1 MMRPAAKW
9 CCWRHRNLHR
19 RATREAAC
27 RPKHDRDDSMS
38 CLSFLF
44 SAPRLQR
51 TLLFSSSSDRVAQ
64 MLSRRP
70 GGRRVVSDA
79 AAHPVQH
86 LPLALGHKVLGGDGA
101 PTANPRTLS
110 LACHRCTAR
119 SGQRVLAC
127 RTWARCF
134 RHRHLQWVGA
144 PAVRVVMRRVEYS
157 TGAPLF
163 CAKHDSRAVSAI
175 TGRCSAASHTGLCP
189 CTQRPVRHRDPGRVD
204 ACIVPP
210 PPSLPECRAAAP
222 LAPCAHPRELARNG
236 EAAAGHGHAHFWR
249 WDLHGR
255 VVRRQTARARRNGL
269 HQRRQVRAAR
279 GRVCGRL
286 RRHAA
291 EAAWTREA
299 AAGGSG
305 RERGAWR
312 VSGRRACPAVG
323 SLAACAG
330 PGLTG

>member
-1 MMRPAAKW
+1 MALVRVGCKSTS
-9 CCWRHRNLHR
+9 
-19 RATREAAC
+19 ATRPMS
-27 RPKHDRDDSMS
+27 RPRLFPGFAH
-38 CLSFLF
+38 CQPAPQLSFLF

-222 LAPCAHPRELARNG
+222 LAPSSLVLIPARTRLVQSRGMAMPQQGTGTHTFGDGTYTG
-236 EAAAGHGHAHFWR
+236 EWCGGKRHGQGVMVLTSGDR
-249 WDLHGR
+249 C
-255 VVRRQTARARRNGL
+255 V
-269 HQRRQVRAAR
+269 
-279 GRVCGRL
+279 
-286 RRHAA
+286 RHAGGC
-291 EAAWTREA
+291 
-299 AAGGSG
+299 AGG
-305 RERGAWR
+305 
-312 VSGRRACPAVG
+312 
-323 SLAACAG
+323 
-330 PGLTG
+330 

>member
-1 MMRPAAKW
+1 MALVRVGCKSTS
-9 CCWRHRNLHR
+9 
-19 RATREAAC
+19 ATRPMS
-27 RPKHDRDDSMS
+27 RPRLFPGFAH
-38 CLSFLF
+38 CQPAPQLSFLF

-64 MLSRRP
+64 MISRRP

-189 CTQRPVRHRDPGRVD
+189 CTQRPIAQPRPRPCRRMHRATATIAARVPRR
-204 ACIVPP
+204 C
-210 PPSLPECRAAAP
+210 PS
-222 LAPCAHPRELARNG
+222 CALCSSPRELVSYSL
-236 EAAAGHGHAHFWR
+236 EEWR
-249 WDLHGR
+249 SR
-255 VVRRQTARARRNGL
+255 SRARARTRLAMGAT
-269 HQRRQVRAAR
+269 RAS
-279 GRVCGRL
+279 G
-286 RRHAA
+286 
-291 EAAWTREA
+291 A
-299 AAGGSG
+299 AASG
-305 RERGAWR
+305 
-312 VSGRRACPAVG
+312 
-323 SLAACAG
+323 
-330 PGLTG
+330 TGKA

>member
-1 MMRPAAKW
+1 MALVRVGCKSTS
-9 CCWRHRNLHR
+9 
-19 RATREAAC
+19 ATRPMS
-27 RPKHDRDDSMS
+27 RPRLFPGFAH
-38 CLSFLF
+38 CQPAPQLSFLF

-163 CAKHDSRAVSAI
+163 CAKHDSRAVSEI

-189 CTQRPVRHRDPGRVD
+189 CTQRPVRHLDPGRVD

-222 LAPCAHPRELARNG
+222 LAPSSLVLIPARTRLVQS
-236 EAAAGHGHAHFWR
+236 EEEWR
-249 WDLHGR
+249 SR
-255 VVRRQTARARRNGL
+255 SRARARTSLPMGPT
-269 HQRRQVRAAR
+269 RAS
-279 GRVCGRL
+279 G
-286 RRHAA
+286 
-291 EAAWTREA
+291 
-299 AAGGSG
+299 AAGSG
-305 RERGAWR
+305 
-312 VSGRRACPAVG
+312 
-323 SLAACAG
+323 
-330 PGLTG
+330 TGKA

>member
-1 MMRPAAKW
+1 MDA
-9 CCWRHRNLHR
+9 
-19 RATREAAC
+19 RARVLLVQC
-27 RPKHDRDDSMS
+27 LVPGCFPDSRIVS
-38 CLSFLF
+38 LPPIVSPQLSFLF

-134 RHRHLQWVGA
+134 RLRHLQWVGA

-163 CAKHDSRAVSAI
+163 CAKHVSRAVSEI

-189 CTQRPVRHRDPGRVD
+189 CTQRPVRHRDPARVD

-222 LAPCAHPRELARNG
+222 LAPCAHPRANSYSRRNG
-236 EAAAGHGHAHFWR
+236 DAAAGHGHAHVCI

-255 VVRRQTARARRNGL
+255 VVRRRAARTRHNGQ

>member
-1 MMRPAAKW
+1 
-9 CCWRHRNLHR
+9 
-19 RATREAAC
+19 
-27 RPKHDRDDSMS
+27 
-38 CLSFLF
+38 
-44 SAPRLQR
+44 
-51 TLLFSSSSDRVAQ
+51 

-189 CTQRPVRHRDPGRVD
+189 CTQRPVRNRDPGRVD

-210 PPSLPECRAAAP
+210 PPSLPRRCPSCQTNENAHS
-222 LAPCAHPRELARNG
+222 CALP
-236 EAAAGHGHAHFWR
+236 
-249 WDLHGR
+249 
-255 VVRRQTARARRNGL
+255 
-269 HQRRQVRAAR
+269 
-279 GRVCGRL
+279 
-286 RRHAA
+286 
-291 EAAWTREA
+291 
-299 AAGGSG
+299 S
-305 RERGAWR
+305 
-312 VSGRRACPAVG
+312 RRATRRGCRRRRRRK
-323 SLAACAG
+323 
-330 PGLTG
+330 